1 MFEADSITKEF
12 ERGAGTLRVLNDTS
26 LKLAA
31 GQNLAIVG
39 PSGCGKSTFL
49 HIAGTLDQP
58 TSGTITLNGQP
69 LTGLSEKELAKLRN
83 EHIGFVFQDHL
94 LLPQLSAI
102 ENVLIPL
109 MASGKI
115 TESHRERATMLLEQV
130 GLANRQDHHPAKLSG
145 GERQRIAVARAL
157 IQKPSLILA
166 DEPTGSLDDANAET
180 IGDLLLQMQST
191 EDAILICVTHSQN
204 LADRFSQRLRLERG
218 VFVEASHE

>member
-12 ERGAGTLRVLNDTS
+12 ESGAGTLRVLNDTS